1 MMNLSS
7 LFELFILTAAI
18 VYNGVFLDFLK
29 ADTKQL
35 YLIQRTVYF

>member
-18 VYNGVFLDFLK
+18 VYNGVFLDFFES
-29 ADTKQL
+29 
-35 YLIQRTVYF
+35 R